1 MSAKAFAELYK
12 RQGWRIVPI
21 PHGSK
26 NPNTKDWP
34 NREFEPKH
42 ITQNVGVILG
52 PVSGGLVDVD
62 LDSTDALALAPYF
75 LPETLTF
82 GRESKPASHWLFKC
96 TGVRSDKLWFGEG
109 KAGSKKRELIE
120 IRAQNASGDGC
131 GHQTVFPGSVHE
143 SGEAIEF
150 DNALEPTEIDAGEL
164 IWAVAKLATASTI
177 AKGWTSGRHEKSLA
191 ITGGLLKAG
200 WTAEEV
206 RDTMAAVR
214 ECCGDSDAEEA
225 DFGHDVESTI
235 TKAEAEGVDVL
246 AGFGSLVQSGV
257 MAEWEAKALE
267 RHSRTPATRK
277 REAGLART
285 KVGRG
290 MLEAMVAHAH
300 AVDGLEAVGDAVAK
314 AAAPVAK
321 PAPKELEGATDD
333 QPLEH
338 LGVIADLSTDP
349 EPIAYLIEGIG
360 LGPGKVS
367 TINGYAGTAK
377 GLLLSLIALCVASG
391 TDFLG
396 MPVKRA
402 RVLYI
407 DAETGRLAQTR
418 IKRIARGL
426 GLDVAELQAK
436 GWLTFIEARPP
447 VDEDFLTELEFV
459 IGAARIGLVC
469 ADSYT
474 SLVGG
479 DQNESTFSDVAFRIG
494 NMSNAKQFTALV
506 VSHARKQSTGAKRST
521 GIEMIA
527 GTQSLGAAFQG
538 SIAVTRPSESETTLL
553 EIHCQRSPDEGFA
566 PFRIQWSDISDPEPP
581 PPQKLSERIAGAGK
595 LRPEKWG
602 LQCEL
607 VPMPSGKVPE
617 RSLEDAAA
625 EVDLKSRIRAFLKRV
640 GSATQRAVREGV
652 SGRAATIRE
661 ALIGMAEDPGSGV
674 ETINVSGH
682 VEYRLQGK

>member
-1 MSAKAFAELYK
+1 MSAKAFAAFYAA
-12 RQGWRIVPI
+12 QGWRIVPI

-34 NREFEPKH
+34 NRAFEPKH
-42 ITQNVGVILG
+42 VTQNVGVILG
-52 PVSGGLVDVD
+52 SVSGGLVDVD
-62 LDSTDALALAPYF
+62 LDSADALNLAAYF

-82 GRESKPASHWLFKC
+82 GRASKPASHWLFKC
-96 TGVRSDKLWFGEG
+96 AGVRADKLWFGP
-109 KAGSKKRELIE
+109 SDDRELIE

-143 SGEAIEF
+143 SGELIEF
-150 DNALEPTEIDAGEL
+150 DNDLEPTEVDAGEL
-164 IWAVAKLATASTI
+164 IWAVAKLATASAI

-191 ITGGLLKAG
+191 IAGGLLKAG

-214 ECCGDSDAEEA
+214 EACGDSDAEEA

-235 TKAEAEGVDVL
+235 AKAEAEGVDVL

-257 MAEWEAKALE
+257 LADHEAKALE

-277 REAGLART
+277 RESILAQT
-285 KVGRG
+285 KIGRG
-290 MLEAMVAHAH
+290 MLAEMVAHAH
-300 AVDGLEAVGDAVAK
+300 EVDALEAVGDAVAR
-314 AAAPVAK
+314 AAAPVSAIKGQAK
-321 PAPKELEGATDD
+321 EADTDDD

-338 LGVIADLSTDP
+338 LGTIADLSSDP

-391 TDFLG
+391 VDFLG
-396 MPVKRA
+396 MPVRRT

-426 GLDVAELQAK
+426 GIDVAELQAG
-436 GWLTFIEARPP
+436 GWITFIEARPP
-447 VDEDFLTELEFV
+447 VTEEFLAELEQV
-459 IGAARIGLVC
+459 IDICKIGLVC
-469 ADSYT
+469 GDSYT

-506 VSHARKQSTGAKRST
+506 VSHARKQGTGAKRST
-521 GIEMIA
+521 GIEMVA
-527 GTQSLGAAFQG
+527 GTNTLGAAFQG
-538 SIAVTRPSESETTLL
+538 SIAVTRPNESETTLL

-566 PFRIQWSDISDPEPP
+566 PFRIKWSDISDPSPP
-581 PPQKLSERIAGAGK
+581 PPKSPKMSERIEDASK
-595 LRPEKWG
+595 LRTEKWG
-602 LQCEL
+602 LHCERAA
-607 VPMPSGKVPE
+607 MPTGETDE

-625 EVDLKSRIRAFLKRV
+625 EVDLKSRIRAFLKAT
-640 GSATQRAVREGV
+640 GGGTQRAVREGV
-652 SGRAATIRE
+652 RGRAASIRD
-661 ALIGMAEDPGSGV
+661 ALLELAEDPGSGV
-674 ETINVSGH
+674 ETIIVSGR
-682 VEYRLQGK
+682 VEYRLRGK